1 MSHNEHVADHV
12 VEIAARRM
20 HNYDPE
26 VRALAGEVMR
36 LAQNRPP
43 VGSLGHFNAL
53 TMGRRYAGA
62 QKSAFEG
69 TLLEDRQRSALAD
82 VLRSAPGANRLY
94 K

>member
-1 MSHNEHVADHV
+1 MSHNEHVADRV

-20 HNYDPE
+20 HDYDPE

-53 TMGRRYAGA
+53 TMAHRYPGV
-62 QKSAFEG
+62 QKSVYEG
-69 TLLEDRQRSALAD
+69 TLLEDRQRSTLAD
-82 VLRSAPGANRLY
+82 FLRSAPGANKLY